1 MSSNTAT
8 RIGSQLRHSTLK
20 NRLGDAGG
28 RTKPVLPAAYIV
40 GLTDGEGCFYVNLW
54 KSASYRA
61 GAGVQ
66 LQFHIKL
73 NERDRELLENVC
85 NTLNCRA
92 VYYQKETRAN
102 HTQCFRY
109 TVNSHRDI
117 VGVIIPFFQQHPLQS
132 ASKRSSFEIFCKI
145 AQLVK
150 QGQHL
155 TKEGLEA
162 IRALKTDMNHKT
174 GLA

>member
-1 MSSNTAT
+1 MNTAT
-8 RIGSQLRHSTLK
+8 RRVGSQLRHSTS
-20 NRLGDAGG
+20 NNHLGDFKG

-40 GLTDGEGCFYVNLW
+40 GLTDGEGCFYVNVW
-54 KSASYRA
+54 KSSAYRA

-73 NERDRELLENVC
+73 NERDRGLLESVRDS
-85 NTLNCRA
+85 LNCGS

-117 VGVIIPFFQQHPLQS
+117 VGEIIPFFQQNPLQS
-132 ASKRSSFEIFCKI
+132 ASKRLSFNIFCQI
-145 AQLVK
+145 ADLVK
-150 QGQHL
+150 QGKHL
-155 TKEGLEA
+155 TEEGLER
-162 IRALKTDMNHKT
+162 IRALKEKMNHKT